1 MALTL
6 KIFMNEPSPNY
17 LEIFTVKI
25 LKIYI
30 YLMMVVSFLFATP
43 IGIVYIAENDN
54 MSTADY
60 FGVRLI
66 YYIN

>member
-1 MALTL
+1 
-6 KIFMNEPSPNY
+6 MNEPSPNY